1 MRYLRVWSISG
12 RRVSVVTFSKINRD
26 MLTASRHIYIPYIL
40 MILSFISNYY
50 SWTRISMILS
60 PCEISFSFSLFHLS
74 TKNLE
79 TLKRLSEQYR
89 SS

>member
-26 MLTASRHIYIPYIL
+26 MLTASRHIYTIH
-40 MILSFISNYY
+40 SND
-50 SWTRISMILS
+50 SLFHFQLLFVDKNIHDSITLRD
-60 PCEISFSFSLFHLS
+60 FSFSLFHLS

>member
-26 MLTASRHIYIPYIL
+26 MLTASCHIYTIH
-40 MILSFISNYY
+40 SND
-50 SWTRISMILS
+50 SLFHFQLLFVDKNIHDSITL
-60 PCEISFSFSLFHLS
+60 ISFSFSLFHLS

>member
-12 RRVSVVTFSKINRD
+12 RRVSVVTFSEINRD
-26 MLTASRHIYIPYIL
+26 MLTASRHIYTIH
-40 MILSFISNYY
+40 SND
-50 SWTRISMILS
+50 SLFHFQLLFVDKRISMILS